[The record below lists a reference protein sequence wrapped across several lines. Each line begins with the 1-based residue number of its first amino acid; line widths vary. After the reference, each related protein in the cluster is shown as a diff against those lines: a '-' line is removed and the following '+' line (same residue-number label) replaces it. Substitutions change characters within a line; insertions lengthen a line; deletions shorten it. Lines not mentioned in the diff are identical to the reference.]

1 MLKWL
6 FGLLLLAN
14 LVLFVALKWGG
25 WLTTELENPSVKAE
39 LNAAQV
45 RVLNELPVATILL
58 PPVQQVAPIV
68 APSLLPKPAPVVKVE
83 PAKSVCYRWGVLEA
97 EDIERAQKILLSTNL
112 PNKMTQHQVMQANG
126 YWVYIGPLKSREEVK
141 LNASL
146 LKSLGIADFYVLTD
160 TGLWRNTI
168 SLGVYKTEAAA
179 QSYLARLNAKS
190 VPQVKMAA
198 REHAVNEASFELG
211 PVAPTA
217 LGKLESL
224 RKNFPESHLHEIS
237 CAAK

>member
-1 MLKWL
+1 
-6 FGLLLLAN
+6 
-14 LVLFVALKWGG
+14 
-25 WLTTELENPSVKAE
+25 
-39 LNAAQV
+39 
-45 RVLNELPVATILL
+45 
-58 PPVQQVAPIV
+58 
-68 APSLLPKPAPVVKVE
+68 
-83 PAKSVCYRWGVLEA
+83 LEA

-179 QSYLARLNAKS
+179 KSYLARLNAKG
-190 VPQVKMAA
+190 VPQVKMAP
-198 REHAVNEASFELG
+198 REYAVNEATFELG
-211 PVAPTA
+211 PLETA
-217 LGKLESL
+217 AVSKLQL
-224 RKNFPESHLHEIS
+224 LQKNFLDTQLQEIS